1 MVLGAEAWTG
11 RPQYCTHMGVLAY
24 IPCECRQAITE
35 LRYSYLWIILRGA
48 FGHSRFRCIAELF
61 CCVCWGVG
69 GSRLAGGCAC
79 GGRARAR
86 PQRACAPG
94 PGGVPPSRQGWGSF
108 LSTRPCELTG
118 LWERRY
124 RQAEADERG
133 PSQGGAF
140 VLLIWVESS

>member
-94 PGGVPPSRQGWGSF
+94 PGAHATSVRGARAPQGRAAF
-108 LSTRPCELTG
+108 RPRVRAG
-118 LWERRY
+118 
-124 RQAEADERG
+124 EASSPRG
-133 PSQGGAF
+133 PVS
-140 VLLIWVESS
+140 